1 MYGSDEFK
9 QLDNETFA
17 LKINTNRAYK
27 ILQLTDMH
35 LGVGIFSKKKG
46 WECFTISNKLR
57 KIQPW
62 HEKLFQCF
70 IKYLT
75 QNAG

>member
-1 MYGSDEFK
+1 MYESDEFK

-35 LGVGIFSKKKG
+35 LVYFQRKKTG
-46 WECFTISNKLR
+46 LHLR
-57 KIQPW
+57 
-62 HEKLFQCF
+62 L
-70 IKYLT
+70 
-75 QNAG
+75 

>member
-1 MYGSDEFK
+1 MYESDEFK

-35 LGVGIFSKKKG
+35 LGFGIFSKKKDRLALK
-46 WECFTISNKLR
+46 SYYK
-57 KIQPW
+57 KD
-62 HEKLFQCF
+62 
-70 IKYLT
+70 
-75 QNAG
+75 

>member
-1 MYGSDEFK
+1 MYESDEFK

-35 LGVGIFSKKKG
+35 LGFGISILS
-46 WECFTISNKLR
+46 ESRNYE
-57 KIQPW
+57 Q
-62 HEKLFQCF
+62 
-70 IKYLT
+70 
-75 QNAG
+75 

>member
-1 MYGSDEFK
+1 MYESDEFK

-35 LGVGIFSKKKG
+35 LGFGIFSRKKTG
-46 WECFTISNKLR
+46 LHLR
-57 KIQPW
+57 
-62 HEKLFQCF
+62 L
-70 IKYLT
+70 
-75 QNAG
+75 